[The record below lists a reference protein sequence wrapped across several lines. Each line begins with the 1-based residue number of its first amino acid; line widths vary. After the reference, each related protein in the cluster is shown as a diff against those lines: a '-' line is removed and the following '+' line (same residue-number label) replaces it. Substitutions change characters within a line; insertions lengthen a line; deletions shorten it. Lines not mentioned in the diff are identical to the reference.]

1 MEIYE
6 KRQQMNAEMKSLK
19 SLDEKLEMQSS
30 IQKMIYENLNREE
43 TVYLHILIQ
52 KERQLCSQVFLL
64 MTESS

>member
-52 KERQLCSQVFLL
+52 KETQ
-64 MTESS
+64 

>member
-1 MEIYE
+1 MGETDLINRKKVMEIYE

-52 KERQLCSQVFLL
+52 KETQ
-64 MTESS
+64 